1 MKKFIVTVNGKK
13 YDVEVEE
20 VKSDISYDKKSV
32 EESAVKKEN
41 IPSYNHTQIKN
52 TQEVID
58 GAATVNAPMPGTI
71 LDIKVG
77 LGQTVKRGDVL
88 IILEAMKMENEI
100 TSPYDGVVA
109 SINVSKGA
117 SVNTGDILLSLK

>member
-71 LDIKVG
+71 LDIKVS

-117 SVNTGDILLSLK
+117 SVNTGDDMVIIE